1 MTALKD
7 TPVVLLHGPRQSGK
21 TTLARQVGGKKYRYI
36 TFDDNTELEAAIND
50 PRGYIEDLPKYSIL
64 DEIQRVPELFPSI
77 KLAIDQNRL
86 PGRFLLTGSANIL
99 SNPRLTE
106 SLAGR
111 VEIINLRPLSQC
123 EIENKKNKFI
133 DNAFTGNL
141 TANFN
146 SRLGEELAERIIA
159 GGYPEPLLRDQPRRK
174 RAWYNSYISVLVK
187 KDIAEIS
194 SIHYSEEIPRLLKKI
209 AYNSACLTNV
219 SNLNKGL
226 GFDVKTTK
234 KYVQMLND
242 LFLIDQL
249 PPWYSNRSKRLVKTP
264 KLHLSDTGLLCSL
277 AGLTK
282 AKLVNDREFFGNIT
296 ETFVVNELLRQ
307 ATWYDDDL
315 DFYHYRDKD
324 KYEVDLIIQNS
335 KDEMIGIEVKLAA
348 SVKESDFRG
357 LKRFA
362 SQNQE
367 KLVGGYIL
375 YDGERSLSFGDRMR
389 AVPIRSLWK

>member
-209 AYNSACLTNV
+209 AYNSALIP
-219 SNLNKGL
+219 
-226 GFDVKTTK
+226 KTC
-234 KYVQMLND
+234 V
-242 LFLIDQL
+242 F
-249 PPWYSNRSKRLVKTP
+249 
-264 KLHLSDTGLLCSL
+264 
-277 AGLTK
+277 
-282 AKLVNDREFFGNIT
+282 
-296 ETFVVNELLRQ
+296 
-307 ATWYDDDL
+307 
-315 DFYHYRDKD
+315 
-324 KYEVDLIIQNS
+324 QNS
-335 KDEMIGIEVKLAA
+335 I
-348 SVKESDFRG
+348 SVTS
-357 LKRFA
+357 
-362 SQNQE
+362 
-367 KLVGGYIL
+367 
-375 YDGERSLSFGDRMR
+375 
-389 AVPIRSLWK
+389 